1 MDGNAPFKA
10 LALIFA
16 TLVVLFAFAWYY
28 VVKFD
33 SKTGMHPKHL
43 ARRSLVSKDDRQDVY
58 GYGDLVDSFWLSLLV
73 LSTGGHDDSL
83 PAIFSVR
90 IVYFGGILIGL
101 VIFAILVGFIT
112 DAVVNFMDG
121 LAKGKS
127 KVIMNGHTL
136 VLGWNEATIR
146 LVCQLAFLRRQ
157 YLMSNETWAKRLM
170 PWTVVP
176 PSTPCAAA
184 DIVILAYGKEKEE
197 MDALLETALS
207 ERGIDP
213 RRTRVGRNIICRV
226 GDPTD
231 VHDLLKVGAQSA
243 TAIVTMMT
251 EDDKAEEDLSEGAI
265 ANGSTLRVLLALR
278 HVLLANKGLMAIRN
292 IVMQLSAPSTY
303 IDAAC
308 FRNEREAV
316 VVYPLDLSVF
326 LNSLMF
332 SCGATPRLAKTI
344 LELVNFDGFS
354 IRRRKSTLL
363 VPGGVVG
370 LTFREAMNRVDN
382 AVLIGV
388 CDADEANR
396 PGDGLVPDPERKIG
410 PNDLIIFVAVSSLP
424 DELEDGPAKVARDD
438 AAARKLEPADPDVA
452 ARTYRK
458 NLLICGWRPI
468 WTDDPKRLVSRLE
481 QLTGD
486 LEAGST
492 LTFVN
497 RVPPELFGELL
508 GACGFAAVGG
518 DVAGQDPAF
527 SAIHREAGGGTWLT
541 PVKVT
546 PVRESGGIVVRHWPG
561 DACSDAVLGPL
572 LRTVDFD
579 VAIVLGTQGRAAG
592 APLPPRS
599 CDTRVLNI
607 LLLMR
612 DIQKQ
617 KGRDAKTLQVITEN
631 QQDSTALLAL
641 PPLGG
646 GAATN
651 RADFINTQA
660 IYARALAHT
669 LAYPAIAHA
678 VGELFADAAGSAS
691 VDLVWA
697 TAFVPVGAPVTF
709 GAVQQ
714 RVMLGL
720 EDTLFEKEHPGGQT
734 SAICIGFLDGDT
746 DKLTFAPSVDSTT
759 AYKANDR
766 LVLVTRD
773 VPPPE
778 AP

>member
-1 MDGNAPFKA
+1 
-10 LALIFA
+10 
-16 TLVVLFAFAWYY
+16 
-28 VVKFD
+28 
-33 SKTGMHPKHL
+33 
-43 ARRSLVSKDDRQDVY
+43 
-58 GYGDLVDSFWLSLLV
+58 
-73 LSTGGHDDSL
+73 
-83 PAIFSVR
+83 
-90 IVYFGGILIGL
+90 
-101 VIFAILVGFIT
+101 
-112 DAVVNFMDG
+112 
-121 LAKGKS
+121 
-127 KVIMNGHTL
+127 
-136 VLGWNEATIR
+136 
-146 LVCQLAFLRRQ
+146 
-157 YLMSNETWAKRLM
+157 MSNETWAKRLM

-213 RRTRVGRNIICRV
+213 RRTRVG
-226 GDPTD
+226 
-231 VHDLLKVGAQSA
+231 AQSA

-251 EDDKAEEDLSEGAI
+251 EDDKEEEDLSEGAI

-308 FRNEREAV
+308 FRNEQEAV
-316 VVYPLDLSVF
+316 VVYPLDL
-326 LNSLMF
+326 
-332 SCGATPRLAKTI
+332 PR
-344 LELVNFDGFS
+344 G
-354 IRRRKSTLL
+354 R
-363 VPGGVVG
+363 
-370 LTFREAMNRVDN
+370 
-382 AVLIGV
+382 
-388 CDADEANR
+388 
-396 PGDGLVPDPERKIG
+396 
-410 PNDLIIFVAVSSLP
+410 
-424 DELEDGPAKVARDD
+424 PAKVARDD

-561 DACSDAVLGPL
+561 DACADAVLGPL

-678 VGELFADAAGSAS
+678 VGELFADAAGS
-691 VDLVWA
+691 VRRPRLGDGVRRR
-697 TAFVPVGAPVTF
+697 APVTF